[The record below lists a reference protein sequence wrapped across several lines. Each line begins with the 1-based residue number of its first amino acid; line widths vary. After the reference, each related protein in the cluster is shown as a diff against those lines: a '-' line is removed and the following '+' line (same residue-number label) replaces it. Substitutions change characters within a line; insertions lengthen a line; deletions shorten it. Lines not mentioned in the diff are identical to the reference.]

1 MASAGCRRRPDAVSM
16 DEALDAA
23 FFVFHTMWIAFNC
36 LGWMWRRTRPWHLW
50 TVALTGLSWLGLGL
64 WYGWGYCPC
73 TDWHW
78 QVRARLGHQ
87 DPDSYLQLLAR
98 ELLGL
103 EVGRSLADSVAVAT
117 LGATG
122 VLSIVLH
129 ARDRRQSKDRRSCVT
144 PKPH

>member
-1 MASAGCRRRPDAVSM
+1 MASAGRRPDDVSM

-23 FFVFHTMWIAFNC
+23 FFVFHTTWIAFNC

-50 TVALTGLSWLGLGL
+50 TVALTGLSWFGLGL

-98 ELLGL
+98 EVLGL
-103 EVGRSLADSVAVAT
+103 EVGRSLADGVAVAT

-129 ARDRRQSKDRRSCVT
+129 VRDRRQSKERR
-144 PKPH
+144 